1 MLEILK
7 QYKDFDCLLKHK
19 DIKSALSRVKNP
31 ECRKVIQK
39 TGCLLENNRLYFSNI
54 RRTCPV
60 SKWDTGYPRSITDSV
75 ASGPPVRVVF
85 MLTVHGRALRQVKR
99 LLKSIYH
106 SNHYYYFHVDQV
118 SGTAYIPHIYMCH
131 NAFYLKL

>member
-1 MLEILK
+1 
-7 QYKDFDCLLKHK
+7 
-19 DIKSALSRVKNP
+19 VKNP

-54 RRTCPV
+54 HRTCPV
-60 SKWDTGYPRSITDSV
+60 SKWDTGYPRSVTDSV